1 MVLLGPTVGNSLASS
16 SWCNRGR
23 RTSSSHASFFWLK
36 TGQSCDDVIGL
47 IPVDGEFRTGTN
59 ENGRKVVGFLV
70 ETPGSRLSV
79 QVNVMVVSM
88 CTNDTKLDTILAF
101 HSSSNG

>member
-79 QVNVMVVSM
+79 QFDECLSRCAQMTPARQMANAM
-88 CTNDTKLDTILAF
+88 ILIA
-101 HSSSNG
+101 